1 MLAYGCHSRCAVTAL
16 VELDNIHKTYVL
28 KRATPF
34 SAAQQV
40 FAVNGVS
47 LAVQAGES
55 LGIVG
60 ESGCGK
66 STLARLV
73 MALEK
78 PSQGRMRF
86 AGRDLNALTTE
97 ELRAARRDFRWCSRT
112 PTDRSIHA

>member
-1 MLAYGCHSRCAVTAL
+1 MTAL
-16 VELDNIHKTYVL
+16 AEIENIHKAYTL

-47 LAVQAGES
+47 LNVQAGES

-78 PSQGRMRF
+78 PV
-86 AGRDLNALTTE
+86 
-97 ELRAARRDFRWCSRT
+97 RAACCL
-112 PTDRSIHA
+112 PAAI